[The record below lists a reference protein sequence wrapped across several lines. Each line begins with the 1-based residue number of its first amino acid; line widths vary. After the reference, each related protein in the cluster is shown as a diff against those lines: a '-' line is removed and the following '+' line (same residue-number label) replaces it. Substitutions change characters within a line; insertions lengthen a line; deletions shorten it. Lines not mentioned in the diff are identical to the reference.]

1 MGFNGLV
8 TTGLVDQGRA
18 LQRDSGRKRYQDG
31 NRLPGAPDGSL
42 EKGLITR
49 KDLEVCVERVL
60 KVLMRAE

>member
-1 MGFNGLV
+1 ME
-8 TTGLVDQGRA
+8 A
-18 LQRDSGRKRYQDG
+18 
-31 NRLPGAPDGSL
+31 L